1 MIDPSEVVT
10 RVATIRSHIAELT
23 DRSVS
28 IVAVTKTFPV
38 AAWHV
43 AADAGCD
50 ALGENYA
57 QEVLAKVE
65 EMAPPL
71 PLHFIGALQ
80 SNKVRA
86 LAPHISLWQGVDRVS
101 VIDEIARRAP
111 SASVLLQVNTTGEE
125 SKSGVAPH
133 DLDALLHY
141 SRAAGL
147 SVLGLM
153 TLGPTDGSPSA
164 MRDAFTSLRRLADE
178 RGLVECS
185 MGMSGDYRLAVEC
198 GATMIRLGSVLFG
211 QRSSSLG

>member
-10 RVATIRSHIAELT
+10 RVASIRLQLAELT
-23 DRSVS
+23 DRSIS

-38 AAWHV
+38 ATWRV
-43 AADAGCD
+43 AAEAGCD
-50 ALGENYA
+50 AVGENYA
-57 QEVLAKVE
+57 QEVLTKVS
-65 EMAPPL
+65 EMAPPI

-86 LAPHISLWQGVDRVS
+86 LAPHVALWQGVDRAT

-111 SASVLLQVNTTGEE
+111 GASVLLQVNTTGED
-125 SKSGVAPH
+125 SKSGVDPGQ
-133 DLDALLHY
+133 LDQLL
-141 SRAAGL
+141 RTAQMAGL
-147 SVLGLM
+147 VVRGLM
-153 TLGPTDGSPSA
+153 TLGPTEGSYAQMS
-164 MRDAFTSLRRLADE
+164 DAFTTLRSLADE

-211 QRSSSLG
+211 QRSSSRG